1 MQNKILNNYRM
12 RFILTFMLF
21 FINCNA
27 FGDNMQNIII
37 TIKNKKYEA
46 ILYDNSTTKELI
58 KKFPITIT
66 MSDLNGNEKYYNFS
80 KSFSTSSEN
89 VANINKG
96 DIMLFGDNCLVIF
109 YFIKSQLWKS
119 MLMIPKDFVN
129 FNLAVFYIEYSI
141 IILAICQIFYLFNNF
156 MNKK

>member
-46 ILYDNSTTKELI
+46 ILYDNSATKELI

-109 YFIKSQLWKS
+109 YKSFSTHYKYTKLGYIKNTEDLENSFGKGDIS
-119 MLMIPKDFVN
+119 ITFE
-129 FNLAVFYIEYSI
+129 IEY
-141 IILAICQIFYLFNNF
+141 
-156 MNKK
+156 

>member
-58 KKFPITIT
+58 KKFLITIT

-109 YFIKSQLWKS
+109 YKSFSTRYRYTKLGYIKNTEDLENSLGKGDIEITFILK
-119 MLMIPKDFVN
+119 
-129 FNLAVFYIEYSI
+129 
-141 IILAICQIFYLFNNF
+141 
-156 MNKK
+156 

>member
-1 MQNKILNNYRM
+1 MLNKILNNYRM

-21 FINCNA
+21 LINCNA

-109 YFIKSQLWKS
+109 YKSFSTRYKYTKLGYIKNTEDLENSLGKGDIEITFILK
-119 MLMIPKDFVN
+119 
-129 FNLAVFYIEYSI
+129 
-141 IILAICQIFYLFNNF
+141 
-156 MNKK
+156 

>member
-1 MQNKILNNYRM
+1 MQNKISNNYRM

-96 DIMLFGDNCLVIF
+96 DIMLFGNNCLVIF
-109 YFIKSQLWKS
+109 YKSFSTRYRYTKLGYIKNLEDLENSLGKGDIEITFILK
-119 MLMIPKDFVN
+119 
-129 FNLAVFYIEYSI
+129 
-141 IILAICQIFYLFNNF
+141 
-156 MNKK
+156 

>member
-1 MQNKILNNYRM
+1 MQNKILNNYSM
-12 RFILTFMLF
+12 QFILTFMLF

-37 TIKNKKYEA
+37 TIENKKYEA

-80 KSFSTSSEN
+80 KSFPTSSEN
-89 VANINKG
+89 VASINKG

-109 YFIKSQLWKS
+109 YKSFSTRYKYTKLGYIKNTEDLENSFGKGDIS
-119 MLMIPKDFVN
+119 ITFE
-129 FNLAVFYIEYSI
+129 IEY
-141 IILAICQIFYLFNNF
+141 
-156 MNKK
+156 

>member
-1 MQNKILNNYRM
+1 MLNKILNNYRM

-37 TIKNKKYEA
+37 TIENKKYEA

-66 MSDLNGNEKYYNFS
+66 ISDLNGNEKYYNFS

-109 YFIKSQLWKS
+109 YKSFSTRYRYTKLGYIKNLEDLENSLGKGDIEITFILK
-119 MLMIPKDFVN
+119 
-129 FNLAVFYIEYSI
+129 
-141 IILAICQIFYLFNNF
+141 
-156 MNKK
+156 

>member
-89 VANINKG
+89 MANINKG

-109 YFIKSQLWKS
+109 YKSFSTHYKYTKLGYIKNTEDLENSFGKGDIS
-119 MLMIPKDFVN
+119 ITFE
-129 FNLAVFYIEYSI
+129 IEY
-141 IILAICQIFYLFNNF
+141 
-156 MNKK
+156 

>member
-46 ILYDNSTTKELI
+46 ILYDNSTVRELI
-58 KKFPITIT
+58 KNFPISIT
-66 MSDLNGNEKYYNFS
+66 MIDLNGNEKYYNFS

-96 DIMLFGDNCLVIF
+96 DIMLFGDDCLVIF
-109 YFIKSQLWKS
+109 YKSFSTRYKYTKLGYIKNTEDLENSFGKGDIS
-119 MLMIPKDFVN
+119 ITFE
-129 FNLAVFYIEYSI
+129 IEY
-141 IILAICQIFYLFNNF
+141 
-156 MNKK
+156 

>member
-46 ILYDNSTTKELI
+46 ILYDNSTVRELI
-58 KKFPITIT
+58 KNFPISIT

-109 YFIKSQLWKS
+109 YKSFSTHYKYTKLGYIKNTEDLENSFGKGDIS
-119 MLMIPKDFVN
+119 ITFE
-129 FNLAVFYIEYSI
+129 IEY
-141 IILAICQIFYLFNNF
+141 
-156 MNKK
+156 

>member
-1 MQNKILNNYRM
+1 MLNKILNNYRM

-21 FINCNA
+21 LINCNA

-37 TIKNKKYEA
+37 TIKNKEYEA
-46 ILYDNSTTKELI
+46 VLYDNSTVRELI
-58 KKFPITIT
+58 KNFPISIT
-66 MSDLNGNEKYYNFS
+66 MSDLYENEKYYNFS

-109 YFIKSQLWKS
+109 YKSFSTRYKYTKLGYIK
-119 MLMIPKDFVN
+119 
-129 FNLAVFYIEYSI
+129 NLEDLENSLGKGDISITFDIEY
-141 IILAICQIFYLFNNF
+141 
-156 MNKK
+156 

>member
-96 DIMLFGDNCLVIF
+96 DIMLFGNNCLVIF
-109 YFIKSQLWKS
+109 YKSFSTRYRYTKLGYIKNLEDLENSLGKGDIEITFILK
-119 MLMIPKDFVN
+119 
-129 FNLAVFYIEYSI
+129 
-141 IILAICQIFYLFNNF
+141 
-156 MNKK
+156 

>member
-89 VANINKG
+89 VASINKG

-109 YFIKSQLWKS
+109 YKSFSTRYRYTKLGYIK
-119 MLMIPKDFVN
+119 
-129 FNLAVFYIEYSI
+129 NLEDLENSLGKGDIEITFEIEY
-141 IILAICQIFYLFNNF
+141 
-156 MNKK
+156 

>member
-46 ILYDNSTTKELI
+46 VLYDNSTTKELI

-80 KSFSTSSEN
+80 KSFPTSSEN
-89 VANINKG
+89 VENINKG

-109 YFIKSQLWKS
+109 YKSFSTRYRYTKLGYIKNLEDLENSLGKGDIEITFILK
-119 MLMIPKDFVN
+119 
-129 FNLAVFYIEYSI
+129 
-141 IILAICQIFYLFNNF
+141 
-156 MNKK
+156 

>member
-37 TIKNKKYEA
+37 TIENKKYEA

-58 KKFPITIT
+58 KKFPIIIT

-80 KSFSTSSEN
+80 KRFPTSSEN
-89 VANINKG
+89 VGNVKKG

-109 YFIKSQLWKS
+109 YKSFSTRYRYTKLGYIK
-119 MLMIPKDFVN
+119 
-129 FNLAVFYIEYSI
+129 NLEDLENSLGKGDINITFEIEY
-141 IILAICQIFYLFNNF
+141 
-156 MNKK
+156 

>member
-80 KSFSTSSEN
+80 KSFPTSSEN

-109 YFIKSQLWKS
+109 YKSFSTRYRYTKLGYIKNLEDLENSLGKGDIEITFILK
-119 MLMIPKDFVN
+119 
-129 FNLAVFYIEYSI
+129 
-141 IILAICQIFYLFNNF
+141 
-156 MNKK
+156 

>member
-12 RFILTFMLF
+12 QFILTFMLF

-37 TIKNKKYEA
+37 TIENKKYEA

-66 MSDLNGNEKYYNFS
+66 MSDLNVNEKYYNFY
-80 KSFSTSSEN
+80 KSFLTSSEN

-109 YFIKSQLWKS
+109 YKSFSTRYRYTKLGYIKNLEDLENSLGKGDIEITFILK
-119 MLMIPKDFVN
+119 
-129 FNLAVFYIEYSI
+129 
-141 IILAICQIFYLFNNF
+141 
-156 MNKK
+156 

>member
-12 RFILTFMLF
+12 QFILTFMLF

-89 VANINKG
+89 VASINKG
-96 DIMLFGDNCLVIF
+96 YIMLFGDNCLVIF
-109 YFIKSQLWKS
+109 YKSFSTRYKYTKLGYIKNTEDLENSFGKGDIS
-119 MLMIPKDFVN
+119 ITFE
-129 FNLAVFYIEYSI
+129 IEY
-141 IILAICQIFYLFNNF
+141 
-156 MNKK
+156 

>member
-37 TIKNKKYEA
+37 TIENKKYEA

-109 YFIKSQLWKS
+109 YKSFSTRYKYTKLGYIKNTEDLENSFGKGDIS
-119 MLMIPKDFVN
+119 ITFE
-129 FNLAVFYIEYSI
+129 IEY
-141 IILAICQIFYLFNNF
+141 
-156 MNKK
+156 

>member
-1 MQNKILNNYRM
+1 MLNKILNNYRM
-12 RFILTFMLF
+12 RFILTFILF

-27 FGDNMQNIII
+27 FGDNMQNIVI
-37 TIKNKKYEA
+37 TIENKKYEA

-80 KSFSTSSEN
+80 KRFPTSSEN
-89 VANINKG
+89 VGNVKKG

-109 YFIKSQLWKS
+109 YKSFSTRYKYTKLGYIKNTEDLESSFGKGDIS
-119 MLMIPKDFVN
+119 IT
-129 FNLAVFYIEYSI
+129 FNIEY
-141 IILAICQIFYLFNNF
+141 
-156 MNKK
+156 

>member
-37 TIKNKKYEA
+37 TIENKKYEA

-96 DIMLFGDNCLVIF
+96 DIMLFGDDCLVIF
-109 YFIKSQLWKS
+109 YKSFSTRYRYTKLGYIKNLEDLENSLGKGDIEITFILK
-119 MLMIPKDFVN
+119 
-129 FNLAVFYIEYSI
+129 
-141 IILAICQIFYLFNNF
+141 
-156 MNKK
+156 

>member
-109 YFIKSQLWKS
+109 YKSFSTRYKYTKLGYIKNTEDLENSFGKGD
-119 MLMIPKDFVN
+119 IRITFE
-129 FNLAVFYIEYSI
+129 IEY
-141 IILAICQIFYLFNNF
+141 
-156 MNKK
+156 

>member
-12 RFILTFMLF
+12 QFILTFMLF
-21 FINCNA
+21 FINCNV
-27 FGDNMQNIII
+27 FGNNMQNIII
-37 TIKNKKYEA
+37 TIENKKYEA

-109 YFIKSQLWKS
+109 YKSFSTRYKYTKLGYIKNTEDLENSFGKGDIS
-119 MLMIPKDFVN
+119 ITFE
-129 FNLAVFYIEYSI
+129 IEY
-141 IILAICQIFYLFNNF
+141 
-156 MNKK
+156 

>member
-37 TIKNKKYEA
+37 TIENKEYEA

-80 KSFSTSSEN
+80 KSFPTSSEN

-109 YFIKSQLWKS
+109 YKSFSTRYRYTKLGYIKNLEDLENSLGKGDIEITFILK
-119 MLMIPKDFVN
+119 
-129 FNLAVFYIEYSI
+129 
-141 IILAICQIFYLFNNF
+141 
-156 MNKK
+156 

>member
-1 MQNKILNNYRM
+1 MLNKILNNYRM

-109 YFIKSQLWKS
+109 YKSFSTRYRYTKLGYIKNLEDLENSLGKGDIEITFILK
-119 MLMIPKDFVN
+119 
-129 FNLAVFYIEYSI
+129 
-141 IILAICQIFYLFNNF
+141 
-156 MNKK
+156 

>member
-109 YFIKSQLWKS
+109 YKSFSTHYKYTKLGHIKNTEDLENSFGKGDIS
-119 MLMIPKDFVN
+119 ITFE
-129 FNLAVFYIEYSI
+129 IEY
-141 IILAICQIFYLFNNF
+141 
-156 MNKK
+156 

>member
-46 ILYDNSTTKELI
+46 ILYDNSTAKELI

-109 YFIKSQLWKS
+109 YKSFSTRYKYTKLGYIKNTEDLENSFGKGDIS
-119 MLMIPKDFVN
+119 ITFE
-129 FNLAVFYIEYSI
+129 IEY
-141 IILAICQIFYLFNNF
+141 
-156 MNKK
+156 

>member
-37 TIKNKKYEA
+37 TIENKKYEA

-58 KKFPITIT
+58 KKFPIIIT

-109 YFIKSQLWKS
+109 YKSFSTRYKYTKLGYIKNTEDLENSFGKGD
-119 MLMIPKDFVN
+119 INITFE
-129 FNLAVFYIEYSI
+129 IEY
-141 IILAICQIFYLFNNF
+141 
-156 MNKK
+156 

>member
-66 MSDLNGNEKYYNFS
+66 MGDLNGNEKYYNFS

-109 YFIKSQLWKS
+109 YKSFSTRYRYTKLGYIKNLEDLENSLGKGDIEITFILK
-119 MLMIPKDFVN
+119 
-129 FNLAVFYIEYSI
+129 
-141 IILAICQIFYLFNNF
+141 
-156 MNKK
+156 

>member
-80 KSFSTSSEN
+80 KRFPTSSEN
-89 VANINKG
+89 VVNVKKG

-109 YFIKSQLWKS
+109 YKSFSTRYKYTKLGYIKNTEDLENSFGKGD
-119 MLMIPKDFVN
+119 INITFE
-129 FNLAVFYIEYSI
+129 IEY
-141 IILAICQIFYLFNNF
+141 
-156 MNKK
+156 

>member
-37 TIKNKKYEA
+37 TIENKKYEA
-46 ILYDNSTTKELI
+46 ILYDNLTTKELI

-109 YFIKSQLWKS
+109 YKSFSTRYRYTKLGYIKNLEDLENSLGKGDIEITFILK
-119 MLMIPKDFVN
+119 
-129 FNLAVFYIEYSI
+129 
-141 IILAICQIFYLFNNF
+141 
-156 MNKK
+156 

>member
-89 VANINKG
+89 VASINKG

-109 YFIKSQLWKS
+109 YKSFSTHYKYTKLGYIKNTEDLENYFGKGDIS
-119 MLMIPKDFVN
+119 ITFE
-129 FNLAVFYIEYSI
+129 IEY
-141 IILAICQIFYLFNNF
+141 
-156 MNKK
+156 

>member
-12 RFILTFMLF
+12 RFILTFILF

-37 TIKNKKYEA
+37 TIENKKYEA

-89 VANINKG
+89 VASINKG

-109 YFIKSQLWKS
+109 YKSFSTHYKYTKLGYIKNMEDLENSFGKGD
-119 MLMIPKDFVN
+119 IRITFE
-129 FNLAVFYIEYSI
+129 IEY
-141 IILAICQIFYLFNNF
+141 
-156 MNKK
+156 

>member
-12 RFILTFMLF
+12 RFILTFMLL

-89 VANINKG
+89 VASINKG

-109 YFIKSQLWKS
+109 YKSFSTRYRYTKLGYIKNLEDLENSLGKGDIEITFILK
-119 MLMIPKDFVN
+119 
-129 FNLAVFYIEYSI
+129 
-141 IILAICQIFYLFNNF
+141 
-156 MNKK
+156 

>member
-1 MQNKILNNYRM
+1 MLNKILNNYRM

-58 KKFPITIT
+58 KKYPITIT

-96 DIMLFGDNCLVIF
+96 DIMLFGDNYLVIF
-109 YFIKSQLWKS
+109 YKSFSTRYKYTKLGYIKNTEDLENSFGKGDIS
-119 MLMIPKDFVN
+119 ITFE
-129 FNLAVFYIEYSI
+129 IEY
-141 IILAICQIFYLFNNF
+141 
-156 MNKK
+156 

>member
-96 DIMLFGDNCLVIF
+96 DIMLFSDNCLVIF
-109 YFIKSQLWKS
+109 YKSFSTRYKYTKLGYIKNTEDLENSFGKGDIS
-119 MLMIPKDFVN
+119 ITFE
-129 FNLAVFYIEYSI
+129 IEY
-141 IILAICQIFYLFNNF
+141 
-156 MNKK
+156 

>member
-46 ILYDNSTTKELI
+46 VLYDNSTTKELI

-89 VANINKG
+89 VASINKG

-109 YFIKSQLWKS
+109 YKSFSTRYKYTKLGYIKNTEDLEDSFGKGD
-119 MLMIPKDFVN
+119 INITFE
-129 FNLAVFYIEYSI
+129 IEY
-141 IILAICQIFYLFNNF
+141 
-156 MNKK
+156 

>member
-58 KKFPITIT
+58 KKIPITIT
-66 MSDLNGNEKYYNFS
+66 MSDLNENEKYYNFS

-109 YFIKSQLWKS
+109 YKSFSTHYKYTKLGYIKNTEDLENSFGKGGIS
-119 MLMIPKDFVN
+119 ITFE
-129 FNLAVFYIEYSI
+129 IEY
-141 IILAICQIFYLFNNF
+141 
-156 MNKK
+156 